1 MNKLTKEEI
10 EQQLERIRE
19 QEQQNQNLVRLIQ
32 KTNPKELEQER
43 FNNMTDEERRIL
55 RR

>member
-10 EQQLERIRE
+10 EQHLERIRE